1 MILGVGPGN
10 FWIPVSD
17 GFLDP
22 ETSQIQF
29 SLHKRIFKHMT
40 SIFKLMM
47 DWWMN
52 KIFLKFKWAYKVTIE
67 PFHGIKTQAHINS
80 FWKSNFVSSSPLPPK
95 KKQRQ
100 NLHLISFTDNI
111 HLHCNSS
118 SIPLHLLSNS
128 SKKLEWVIKHPLSWF
143 WRSFR

>member
-1 MILGVGPGN
+1 MILGVGPRN

-29 SLHKRIFKHMT
+29 SLHRRIFKHMT

-80 FWKSNFVSSSPLPPK
+80 FWKSNFGSFFFFSTEQAKTRDLFFIHSPPTT
-95 KKQRQ
+95 
-100 NLHLISFTDNI
+100 SI
-111 HLHCNSS
+111 HSNSS
-118 SIPLHLLSNS
+118 SITTSFPL
-128 SKKLEWVIKHPLSWF
+128 KCIKEVSVDH
-143 WRSFR
+143 